1 MDIGELTKLTTSED
15 RYDEL
20 TEMLADTTLMRDRE
34 AYVRLVKEHAELQP
48 LVQLVSANSERFRRL
63 AVNRALLYETDDQI
77 RELARDEVAELEER
91 ETSLEAAIM
100 EEIEPKDEND
110 ERNVIIEIRAG
121 TGGEEAALFAADLY
135 RMYVAYAEAR
145 SWETEIVDF
154 NET

>member
-1 MDIGELTKLTTSED
+1 MDIGELTKLTTSEE

-20 TEMLADTTLMRDRE
+20 TEMLADTELMRDRE

-48 LVQLVSANSERFRRL
+48 LVQLVRELREVQEEL

-77 RELARDEVAELEER
+77 LRELAREEVAELEER
-91 ETSLEAAIM
+91 ESSLEAAIM

-145 SWETEIVDF
+145 CV
-154 NET
+154 